1 MAFKRKRVRRGKQ
14 IINKLFP
21 ILLTKTHIAGGF
33 ARWVCSQNKTPI
45 PASDIDIFCE
55 DLATYYE
62 MEGILNERFTFLS
75 ENEACRVFGTG
86 WSKIKTI
93 QLIKPREQH
102 AVVTMGKIETILENF
117 DFTITRAA
125 IMTPKT
131 VLVDEDFDKHERKR
145 KLVIKNIH
153 CPISSLFRVIKY
165 VKKGYRFSMQESL
178 KLFLDW
184 EQRSPE
190 YKQEIAELL
199 VKENP
204 TDEEIEHLEVLL
216 RVD

>member
-102 AVVTMGKIETILENF
+102 AVVTMGKIETILKAMRTQEMIQLHQIF
-117 DFTITRAA
+117 
-125 IMTPKT
+125 
-131 VLVDEDFDKHERKR
+131 
-145 KLVIKNIH
+145 
-153 CPISSLFRVIKY
+153 ISLLYWRVVR
-165 VKKGYRFSMQESL
+165 VKFKW
-178 KLFLDW
+178 K
-184 EQRSPE
+184 
-190 YKQEIAELL
+190 
-199 VKENP
+199 
-204 TDEEIEHLEVLL
+204 
-216 RVD
+216 